1 MPATLNP
8 IFRAAIFLR
17 DDGECVYCGAMATEI
32 DHVIPSAHKGS
43 DEATNLVAS
52 CHDCNHEKGVIHVDA
67 FFLHRV
73 LRKYPRTA
81 GQRERVIAA
90 LARPLDMGAAFAA
103 LMGVQ
108 N

>member
-1 MPATLNP
+1 MATLNP

-17 DDGECVYCGAMATEI
+17 DEGECVYCRALAVEI
-32 DHVIPSAHKGS
+32 DHVTPSAHGGS
-43 DEATNLVAS
+43 DEADNLVAA
-52 CHDCNHEKGVIHVDA
+52 CHDCNHEKGVIHVKA

-73 LRKYPRTA
+73 LRGYPNTD
-81 GQRERVIAA
+81 GQEARLEAA

-103 LMGVQ
+103 LMGIQ